1 MRFSS
6 VRQVVTARFDP
17 RKATGLCL
25 TVAVLLTVAFLWGF
39 VFLARSV
46 AGTSS
51 LISVDGWVWLH
62 MATLRSPAVTRL
74 FWGATVL
81 GDTPSMTA
89 LVVLACLLLLAWGK
103 STYAALVA
111 GSMTLTWG
119 FESLAKAMVHR
130 ARPPLG
136 GALVQLPGNFS
147 FPSAHAVISL
157 VLCGTLAFLVLRSV
171 RSKLLRVVLVAVA
184 VVVALLVGFSRIYL
198 GVHWTTDVIGSWLLG
213 AAWLSASLGAYSV
226 YARTGRRLRG
236 SPPWGGPRTRI
247 ILSLTLAVAAFVV
260 VIVDGHFDPLL
271 GKGALLG
278 FHQVLA
284 LSR

>member
-6 VRQVVTARFDP
+6 ARQVVTARFDP
-17 RKATGLCL
+17 RKANGLGL
-25 TVAVLLTVAFLWGF
+25 TVAVLLTLAFFWGF
-39 VFLARSV
+39 IFLARGV
-46 AGTSS
+46 VDTSS

-62 MATLRSPAVTRL
+62 MATMRSPAATRL

-81 GDTPSMTA
+81 GDTPSMAA
-89 LVVLACLLLLAWGK
+89 LVLLAGVLLLAWGR

-111 GSMTLTWG
+111 GSVTLAWG
-119 FESLAKAMVHR
+119 FESLAKAVVHR

-136 GALVQLPGNFS
+136 ALVRLPGNFS
-147 FPSAHAVISL
+147 FPSGHAVISL

-171 RSKLLRVVLVAVA
+171 RSKILRAVLVAVA
-184 VVVALLVGFSRIYL
+184 VVVVLLVGFSRIYL

-213 AAWLSASLGAYSV
+213 AAWLSASLGTYLV
-226 YARTGRRLRG
+226 YARTGRRLRE

-247 ILSLTLAVAAFVV
+247 ILSVILAVAALVV

-271 GKGALLG
+271 GKGALSG